1 MRKDSLH
8 QKQTKPSRNKLTLHP
23 SMIKKWDIYNAEFY
37 AAITKNAFWQNGGL
51 DMTDS
56 TETNPKCGLKK
67 KKKNKPL
74 KCMMCRQESKLYLEA
89 SN

>member
-67 KKKNKPL
+67 KKNQTFKMHDVPSRK
-74 KCMMCRQESKLYLEA
+74 
-89 SN
+89 